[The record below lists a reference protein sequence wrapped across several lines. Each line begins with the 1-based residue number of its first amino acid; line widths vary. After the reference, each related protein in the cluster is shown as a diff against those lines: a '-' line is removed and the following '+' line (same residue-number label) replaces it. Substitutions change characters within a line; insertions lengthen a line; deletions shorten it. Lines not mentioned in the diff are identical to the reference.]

1 LARVLLTKK
10 EEGWHGPLQV
20 WSLPFFKM
28 ETPMALHRFRTS
40 VVLAVLVAAS
50 WALPTLA
57 ASILTL
63 YYDPDTGNMKL
74 QNTTGSEQFFQSYDI
89 TTVGNGTFGP
99 VSGLPGDVG
108 FLSQNPATQP
118 TAQFVVPNFNP
129 NGANGLYSQAGVAN
143 VGSAVFSL
151 SAYPGWSPAS
161 PIGPAGSYWDLGN
174 IAVLGMTQAQLDS
187 RFVTDPELT
196 PPDFDT
202 AAFGKFLFSY
212 QLTPG
217 SGPFSVTQPGDI
229 VEIVPEPTTSTIAMI
244 GLAGLGFSYWRR
256 RRAKSSL

>member
-1 LARVLLTKK
+1 
-10 EEGWHGPLQV
+10 
-20 WSLPFFKM
+20 
-28 ETPMALHRFRTS
+28 MALHRFRTS

-50 WALPTLA
+50 WTLPVLA

-74 QNTTGSEQFFQSYDI
+74 QNTTAESQSFQSVDI
-89 TTVGNGTFGP
+89 LTLGNGNTAGP
-99 VSGLPGDVG
+99 LSGNPGNVG
-108 FLSQNPATQP
+108 FLSQTAATLP
-118 TAQFVVPNFNP
+118 TAQFPVSNFNA
-129 NGANGLYSQAGVAN
+129 NGANGLYSQAFVAN
-143 VGSAVFSL
+143 IGTAVLSL
-151 SAYPGWSPAS
+151 TAYPDWSPAS

-187 RFVTDPELT
+187 RFLTDPEGT

-202 AAFGKFLFSY
+202 PEFGKFLFSY
-212 QLTPG
+212 QVSPG
-217 SGPFSVTQPGDI
+217 GPFSVTQPGDI
-229 VEIVPEPTTSTIAMI
+229 VALEVVPEPTTSTIAMI

>member
-1 LARVLLTKK
+1 
-10 EEGWHGPLQV
+10 
-20 WSLPFFKM
+20 M

-50 WALPTLA
+50 WTLPALA

-74 QNTTGSEQFFQSYDI
+74 QNTTAESQSFQSFDV
-89 TTVGNGTFGP
+89 TTLGNGTIGP
-99 VSGLPGDVG
+99 VSGNPSNVG
-108 FLSQNPATQP
+108 YLSETPATLP
-118 TAQFVVPNFNP
+118 TASFMTSNFNQF
-129 NGANGLYSQAGVAN
+129 GANGLYSQAGVAN
-143 VGSAVFSL
+143 ISSAVFSL
-151 SAYPGWSPAS
+151 TAYPDWSPAS

-174 IAVLGMTQAQLDS
+174 IAVLGMTQDQLDS
-187 RFVTDPELT
+187 RFITDPELT

-212 QLTPG
+212 QLPG
-217 SGPFSVTQPGDI
+217 GSFSVTTPGDI
-229 VEIVPEPTTSTIAMI
+229 VALEVVPEPTTLTIAMI
-244 GLAGLGFSYWRR
+244 GLAGLGFSSWRR